1 MYLLYLMHLFNVN
14 NIYIQ
19 KIFKTKIFA
28 IINLMYF
35 ILINISTLL
44 FSFFANIINKIFILM
59 IKILLKQKI

>member
-1 MYLLYLMHLFNVN
+1 MHLFIVN

>member
-1 MYLLYLMHLFNVN
+1 MHLFNVN

-28 IINLMYF
+28 IIKLMYF

>member
-1 MYLLYLMHLFNVN
+1 MHLFNVN

-44 FSFFANIINKIFILM
+44 FSFFANIINKIFILK